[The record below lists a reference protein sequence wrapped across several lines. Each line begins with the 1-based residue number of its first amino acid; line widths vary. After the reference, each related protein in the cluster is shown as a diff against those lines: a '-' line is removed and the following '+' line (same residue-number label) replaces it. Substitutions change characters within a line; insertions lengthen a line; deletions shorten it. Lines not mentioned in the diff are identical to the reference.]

1 MDKLKIEWT
10 DYYTDHKTDDD
21 QYRVYDADEVDKE
34 IKQLDKIVNEKDKK
48 IELLEK
54 ALKEMYEICMGYNE
68 MKSIITP
75 DNKYLFSNFSIS
87 KEYYD
92 KLVKIVE
99 DIK

>member
-1 MDKLKIEWT
+1 MTNLE
-10 DYYTDHKTDDD
+10 
-21 QYRVYDADEVDKE
+21 E
-34 IKQLDKIVNEKDKK
+34 IKILDEIINEKDEK

-87 KEYYD
+87 KEFYD
-92 KLVKIVE
+92 KLVKIIE